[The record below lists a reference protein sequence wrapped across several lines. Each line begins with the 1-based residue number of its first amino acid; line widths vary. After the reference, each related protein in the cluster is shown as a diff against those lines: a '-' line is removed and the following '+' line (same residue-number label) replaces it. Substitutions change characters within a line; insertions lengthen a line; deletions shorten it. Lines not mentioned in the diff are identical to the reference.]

1 MWKSLFGKQDY
12 KEHLKD
18 LENDSGVHTE
28 MRLVEEFRGKQHYV
42 FHMEFDA
49 GREGEGE
56 IAGANGSQASSFRWK
71 VRLRHSAI
79 LKFHKK
85 LAGAVDLQIE
95 APQPGWFKASWT
107 DEEKR
112 ENLTLWAR
120 AVFGTKSLW
129 DRPDVREFGEV
140 SRFSFDKKYTFQDD
154 ADGYFKKGKEGFVF
168 KRSGGHKSWQL
179 DNIGYTTWKYR
190 WLVLR
195 SNFIAYYKLPTD
207 HNPMGCMMID
217 DDFRCTIIE
226 ETRFLILTNSH
237 RVLKLR
243 IGTVDELHQW
253 NYAIQGL
260 YKSVLRC
267 VLQSVNLKQLRS
279 FAPMRDSIPCHW
291 FIGGSDYM
299 ATCADFME
307 AAKEQIFITDWWLT
321 PTLHLKRQD
330 RIDVKDKDYWRLDNL
345 LKRKANDGVRIY
357 ILLFQEVEGVLPNAS
372 LANRKYLQG
381 LHPNISVICHRNFT
395 ALAFF
400 WSHHEKFVVVDQ
412 TSAFVGGIDLAV
424 GRWDNHEHKLTD
436 EHAEFHAGDDYYNP
450 GFQQQSGRYTEW
462 LKDQKKGYD
471 SGGGHA
477 DPHWDEDGSSMQKE
491 VGNSSPSSKEGLSR
505 FRRAVKKQIE
515 INNNVTR

>member
-1 MWKSLFGKQDY
+1 MWKPKK
-12 KEHLKD
+12 KEYNSHLKD
-18 LENDSGVHTE
+18 FENGSGVHTE
-28 MRLVEEFRGKQHYV
+28 MRLVEEFRGKQYYV

-49 GREGEGE
+49 GREGEDE
-56 IAGANGSQASSFRWK
+56 KAGASGSQASIFRWK
-71 VRLRHSAI
+71 LRLRHSVI

-95 APQPGWFKASWT
+95 APQPGVFKASWT

-129 DRPDVREFGEV
+129 DRPNVREFGEV
-140 SRFSFDKKYTFQDD
+140 SRFSFDKRYLFQDD
-154 ADGYFKKGKEGFVF
+154 VDGHFKKGKEGFVGF
-168 KRSGGHKSWQL
+168 VSGHTGRARS
-179 DNIGYTTWKYR
+179 GYTTWNSR

-195 SNFIAYYKLPTD
+195 ANFIAYYKHPTD
-207 HNPMGCMMID
+207 QSPMGCFMID
-217 DDFRCTIIE
+217 DAFRCTIIE

-253 NYAIQGL
+253 NYAIQGH

-291 FIGGSDYM
+291 FIGGSNYM

-330 RIDVKDKDYWRLDNL
+330 RIDVKDKDHWRLDNL